1 MIIFGI
7 DPGISGAICVFKE
20 GRVIEVYEMPT
31 MIDGKKNKRQ
41 VNGAEVTNIFIK
53 EMSNL
58 KFHEREPIEKA
69 SHVDNL
75 EDRAKVVVEHVTAM
89 PGQGVT
95 SMFNFGQSF
104 GVLKGICAAL
114 KLPIYFVRPVKWKKY
129 FNLIKTNKDAS
140 RTKVIEIFP
149 YISSK
154 ISRKKD
160 SNKADSI
167 LIAKYFEET
176 QNV

>member
-7 DPGISGAICVFKE
+7 DPGISGAISVLENKK
-20 GRVIEVYEMPT
+20 VIEIFDMPT

-41 VNGAEVTNIFIK
+41 VNGAQVTHIIK
-53 EMSNL
+53 ERLDSD
-58 KFHEREPIEKA
+58 KEII
-69 SHVDNL
+69 
-75 EDRAKVVVEHVTAM
+75 VVVEHVNAM

-104 GVLKGICAAL
+104 GVIKGICSAL
-114 KLPIYFVRPVKWKKY
+114 SLPIYFVRPTKWKKH

-140 RTKVIEIFP
+140 RTKATEIYP
-149 YISSK
+149 HISDK

-160 SNKADSI
+160 SNRADAI
-167 LIAKYFEET
+167 LIASYFIDA
-176 QNV
+176 QKLGKK